1 MNIISNNR
9 KSSYLYNFIDK
20 YEAGIQLKGFEV
32 KAIREGN
39 VNIAESYVNIKNNEI
54 FIVGMHIGEY
64 SHSGYAT
71 HEPTRERKLLMH
83 KVEISKIKSKFETK
97 GITIVPLKLYFKKGL
112 AKLEIALAKGKKK
125 WDKRETI
132 KKRDIDRE
140 IKRSMKGN

>member
-9 KSSYLYNFIDK
+9 KSSYLYSFIDK

-71 HEPTRERKLLMH
+71 HDPTRERKLLMH

-97 GITIVPLKLYFKKGL
+97 GITIVPLKLYFKNGK

-132 KKRDIDRE
+132 KRRDIDRE

>member
-39 VNIAESYVNIKNNEI
+39 VNIAESYLNIKNNEI

-97 GITIVPLKLYFKKGL
+97 GITIVPLKLYFKKGK

>member
-9 KSSYLYNFIDK
+9 KSSYLYTFLDK

-39 VNIAESYVNIKNNEI
+39 VNIAEAYISIKNNEI
-54 FIVGMHIGEY
+54 FVIGMHVGEY

-71 HEPTRERKLLMH
+71 HNPTRERKLLMH
-83 KVEISKIKSKFETK
+83 KVEISKIKSKFENK
-97 GITIVPLKLYFKKGL
+97 GITIIPLKLYFKNGK

-132 KKRDIDRE
+132 KRRDIDRE

>member
-1 MNIISNNR
+1 MYCLYLFDGVTIQDCLSSGSSGCIYGKPEKRGKQKQTCIFHSKQ
-9 KSSYLYNFIDK
+9 KS
-20 YEAGIQLKGFEV
+20 
-32 KAIREGN
+32 
-39 VNIAESYVNIKNNEI
+39 IKNNEI

-97 GITIVPLKLYFKKGL
+97 GITIVPLKLYFKKGK
-112 AKLEIALAKGKKK
+112 AKIEIALAKGKKK

>member
-1 MNIISNNR
+1 MNIILNNKKSN
-9 KSSYLYNFIDK
+9 YLYNFIAK

-39 VNIAESYVNIKNNEI
+39 VNIAESYITIKNNEI
-54 FIVGMHIGEY
+54 FVIGMHIGEY
-64 SHSGYAT
+64 SHSGYAI
-71 HEPTRERKLLMH
+71 HDPTRERKLLMH
-83 KVEISKIKSKFETK
+83 KIEILKIKTKFETK
-97 GITIVPLKLYFKKGL
+97 GIAIIPLKLYFKNGK

-140 IKRSMKGN
+140 IKISMKGN

>member
-1 MNIISNNR
+1 MNIILNNKKSN
-9 KSSYLYNFIDK
+9 YLYNFIAK

-39 VNIAESYVNIKNNEI
+39 VNIAESYITIKNNEI
-54 FIVGMHIGEY
+54 FVIGMHIGEY

-71 HEPTRERKLLMH
+71 HDPTRERKLLMH
-83 KVEISKIKSKFETK
+83 KVEISKIKTKFETK
-97 GITIVPLKLYFKKGL
+97 GIAIIPLKLYFKNGK

-140 IKRSMKGN
+140 IKISMKGN

>member
-1 MNIISNNR
+1 MNIILNNR
-9 KSSYLYNFIDK
+9 KSNYLYNFIEN

-39 VNIAESYVNIKNNEI
+39 VNIAESYITIKNNEI
-54 FIVGMHIGEY
+54 FVIGMHIGEY

-71 HEPTRERKLLMH
+71 HDPTRERKLLMH
-83 KVEISKIKSKFETK
+83 KIEISKIKTKFETK
-97 GITIVPLKLYFKKGL
+97 GVTIIPLKLYFKNGK

>member
-64 SHSGYAT
+64 SHSGYVT

-97 GITIVPLKLYFKKGL
+97 GITIVPLKLYFKKGK

>member
-97 GITIVPLKLYFKKGL
+97 GITIVPLKLYFKKGK

>member
-83 KVEISKIKSKFETK
+83 KVEISKIKSKFDTK
-97 GITIVPLKLYFKKGL
+97 GITIVPLKLYFKKGK

>member
-97 GITIVPLKLYFKKGL
+97 GITIVPLKLYFKKGI
-112 AKLEIALAKGKKK
+112 AKIEIALAKGKKK

>member
-9 KSSYLYNFIDK
+9 KSSYLYTFLDK
-20 YEAGIQLKGFEV
+20 YEAGMQLKGVEV

-39 VNIAESYVNIKNNEI
+39 VNIAEAYISIKNNEI
-54 FIVGMHIGEY
+54 FVIGMHVGEY

-71 HEPTRERKLLMH
+71 HNPTRERKLLMH
-83 KVEISKIKSKFETK
+83 KVEISKIKSKFENK
-97 GITIVPLKLYFKKGL
+97 GITIIPLKLYFKNGK

-132 KKRDIDRE
+132 KRRDIDRE

>member
-9 KSSYLYNFIDK
+9 KSSYLYSFIDK

-71 HEPTRERKLLMH
+71 HDPTRERKLLMH
-83 KVEISKIKSKFETK
+83 KAEISKIKSKFETK
-97 GITIVPLKLYFKKGL
+97 GVTIVPLKLYFKNGK

>member
-9 KSSYLYNFIDK
+9 KSSYLYTFIDK

-39 VNIAESYVNIKNNEI
+39 VNIAEAYISIKNNEI
-54 FIVGMHIGEY
+54 FVIGMHVGEY

-71 HEPTRERKLLMH
+71 HNPTRERKLLMH
-83 KVEISKIKSKFETK
+83 KVEISKIKSKFENK
-97 GITIVPLKLYFKKGL
+97 GITIIPIKLYFKNGK

-132 KKRDIDRE
+132 KRRDIDRE

>member
-9 KSSYLYNFIDK
+9 KSSYLYSFIDK

-71 HEPTRERKLLMH
+71 HDPTRERKLLMH

-97 GITIVPLKLYFKKGL
+97 GITIVPLKLYFKKGK

>member
-9 KSSYLYNFIDK
+9 KSSYLYSFIDK

-71 HEPTRERKLLMH
+71 HDPTRERKLLMH
-83 KVEISKIKSKFETK
+83 KVEILKIKSKFETK
-97 GITIVPLKLYFKKGL
+97 GITIVPLKLYFKNGK

>member
-9 KSSYLYNFIDK
+9 KSSYLYSFIDK

-71 HEPTRERKLLMH
+71 HDPTRERKLLMH

-97 GITIVPLKLYFKKGL
+97 GVTIVPLKLYFKNGK

>member
-64 SHSGYAT
+64 SHSGYAS

-83 KVEISKIKSKFETK
+83 KVEIFKIKSKFETK
-97 GITIVPLKLYFKKGL
+97 GITIIPLKLYFKNGK

>member
-97 GITIVPLKLYFKKGL
+97 GITIVPLKLYFKKGK
-112 AKLEIALAKGKKK
+112 AKIEIALAKGKKK

>member
-9 KSSYLYNFIDK
+9 KSSYLYTFIDK

-39 VNIAESYVNIKNNEI
+39 VNIAEAYISIKNNEI
-54 FIVGMHIGEY
+54 FVIGMHVGEY
-64 SHSGYAT
+64 SHSGYAI
-71 HEPTRERKLLMH
+71 HNPTRERKLLMH
-83 KVEISKIKSKFETK
+83 KVEISKIKSKFENK
-97 GITIVPLKLYFKKGL
+97 GITIIPLKLYFKNGK

-132 KKRDIDRE
+132 KRRDIDRE

>member
-9 KSSYLYNFIDK
+9 KSYYLYNFIVK

-39 VNIAESYVNIKNNEI
+39 VNIAESYITIKNNEI
-54 FIVGMHIGEY
+54 FVIGMHIGEY
-64 SHSGYAT
+64 SHSGYTT
-71 HEPTRERKLLMH
+71 HNPTRERKLLMH
-83 KVEISKIKSKFETK
+83 KIEISKIKTKFETK
-97 GITIVPLKLYFKKGL
+97 GVTIIPLKLYFKNGK

>member
-9 KSSYLYNFIDK
+9 KSSYLYSFIDK

-39 VNIAESYVNIKNNEI
+39 VNIAESYINIKNNEI

-71 HEPTRERKLLMH
+71 HDPTRERKLLMH

-97 GITIVPLKLYFKKGL
+97 GITIVPLKLYFKNGK

>member
-97 GITIVPLKLYFKKGL
+97 GITIVPLKLYFKKGR

>member
-9 KSSYLYNFIDK
+9 KSSYLYTFIDK

-39 VNIAESYVNIKNNEI
+39 VNIAEAYISIKNNEI
-54 FIVGMHIGEY
+54 FVIGMHVGEY
-64 SHSGYAT
+64 SHSGYST
-71 HEPTRERKLLMH
+71 HNPTRERKLLMH
-83 KVEISKIKSKFETK
+83 KVEISKIKSKFENK
-97 GITIVPLKLYFKKGL
+97 GITIIPIKLYFKNGK

-132 KKRDIDRE
+132 KRRDIDRE